1 MPFNSDETFQLW
13 SQVGDQFLS
22 EAVAKDKRVKEQV
35 DFPADPPSHY
45 PELTRPRPGL
55 GCRMIV
61 QRIFHHLREAIE
73 RDLRDWRSET
83 RVKTAQLLSILVLH
97 LEHEAV
103 GHADHILARLQMGAL
118 DAEENVVV
126 YVSYTSS
133 SKLLTLLKS
142 LNSNGFDVSDLSSC
156 ELLWALCPPQA
167 LDIDRVST
175 PARQSQPARA
185 KSPGQHPAGQPP
197 REFGVPSRGY
207 GTGTPG

>member
-35 DFPADPPSHY
+35 DSPADPPSHY

-61 QRIFHHLREAIE
+61 QRIFHHLREAVE

-83 RVKTAQLLSILVLH
+83 RVKTAQLLSVLVLH

-118 DAEENVVV
+118 DAEENVVIYVRLYKSNLNPNRHNV
-126 YVSYTSS
+126 YRFRDFYVADMSS
-133 SKLLTLLKS
+133 R
-142 LNSNGFDVSDLSSC
+142 
-156 ELLWALCPPQA
+156 ELFWALRPP
-167 LDIDRVST
+167 
-175 PARQSQPARA
+175 
-185 KSPGQHPAGQPP
+185 
-197 REFGVPSRGY
+197 
-207 GTGTPG
+207 